1 MLCRWISEFSPWRCS
16 LNWPLV
22 LTCCRYEIANGDAAW
37 QDAEKQI
44 RASVNK
50 GGSVPATVSVKSS
63 KPAKRKAGESARE
76 IYEKEIGS
84 KEKKRIKK
92 GTEGRR

>member
-1 MLCRWISEFSPWRCS
+1 MPFVPCLEH
-16 LNWPLV
+16 PLTV
-22 LTCCRYEIANGDAAW
+22 LRRYEVANGDNAW
-37 QDAEKQI
+37 EDAEKQI
-44 RASVNK
+44 STSVGK
-50 GGSVPATVSVKSS
+50 TGSVPGMVGVKS
-63 KPAKRKAGESARE
+63 KPEKRKAGESARE

>member
-1 MLCRWISEFSPWRCS
+1 M
-16 LNWPLV
+16 
-22 LTCCRYEIANGDAAW
+22 
-37 QDAEKQI
+37 
-44 RASVNK
+44 
-50 GGSVPATVSVKSS
+50 VSVKSS
-63 KPAKRKAGESARE
+63 TKRKAAETARD